1 MNRKLS
7 EPIFASRT
15 NVSDTRPETDVEFS
29 IAFQPIVDVSARKVV
44 SFEALVRGTHGEPA
58 EAVFAR
64 VPREHLLGFDQACRL
79 KAIGMA
85 ARLDLRAS
93 LNLNF
98 FPGALPRSAA
108 YLQATVRACWEA
120 GLPVERL
127 VCELAETER
136 LHSQGNAHGVFEHY
150 AAYGFQTA
158 IDDFGNGFSGLRQ
171 LAQYRPDFV
180 KLDRSL
186 ISGVHCQFGKQMVVR
201 AIRDVCGQLSVGLVA
216 EGVETVHEYRWLRSA
231 GIHLLQGFYFAQ
243 PAFEALVEV
252 EPTVF

>member
-1 MNRKLS
+1 MLRRLDLAGGS
-7 EPIFASRT
+7 TAPDARC
-15 NVSDTRPETDVEFS
+15 DTDVEFS
-29 IAFQPIVDVSARKVV
+29 IAFQPIVDVSARQVV

-64 VPREHLLGFDQACRL
+64 VPRERLLGFDQACRL

-98 FPGALPRSAA
+98 FPGAFPRSAA
-108 YLQATVRACWEA
+108 YLHETLCACWEA

-136 LHSQGNAHGVFEHY
+136 LHSQGSAHGVFERF
-150 AAYGFQTA
+150 ASYGFQTA
-158 IDDFGNGFSGLRQ
+158 IDDFGNGFNGLRQ

-180 KLDRSL
+180 KLDRNLVSDVNSQ
-186 ISGVHCQFGKQMVVR
+186 IGKQMVVR
-201 AIRDVCGQLSVGLVA
+201 AIRDVCRQLSVGLVA

-252 EPTVF
+252 EPAVF